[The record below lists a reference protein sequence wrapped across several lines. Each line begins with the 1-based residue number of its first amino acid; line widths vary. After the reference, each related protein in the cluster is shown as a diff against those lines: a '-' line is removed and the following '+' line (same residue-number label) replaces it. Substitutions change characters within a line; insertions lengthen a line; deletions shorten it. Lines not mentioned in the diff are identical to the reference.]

1 MGASDLIPGISGGT
15 IALIT
20 GIYKELLESIN
31 ALSWKN
37 LKKIIINNKTFWRD
51 INGPFLLPLFC
62 GIIISILFFSRY
74 IEFLIK
80 EEAIA
85 LWSFFFGLLIASIIF
100 LIRKELSLKFSSL
113 IYLSLGIITSYL
125 IGQLS
130 LFSNNIPL
138 WYIFL
143 SGFVGISAMIL
154 PGLSGAYILLIMGVY
169 RTILTNIRIAQD
181 LIFDFD
187 LEQFYNV
194 SVILSVFLLGVVI
207 GIKVFAKFLSS
218 LLKLYPNNT
227 FAILIGLMVGCMHK
241 IWPWQNLYSEK
252 KNLIIK
258 QTSPV
263 LPQNFEGEDSQ
274 LINGILFMLLGFIVI
289 FFLEKSKS
297 LLKNE

>member
-31 ALSWKN
+31 ALSLKN
-37 LKKIIINNKTFWRD
+37 LKKIIINNENFWKD
-51 INGPFLLPLFC
+51 INGPFLLPLFS
-62 GIIISILFFSRY
+62 GITISILFFSRY

-80 EEAIA
+80 EETIA
-85 LWSFFFGLLIASIIF
+85 LWSFFFGLLVASIIF
-100 LIRKELSLKFSSL
+100 LIRKELSFKFNSL
-113 IYLSLGIITSYL
+113 IYISLGIITSYF
-125 IGQLS
+125 ISQLS
-130 LFSNNIPL
+130 IFSNNIPL

-143 SGFVGISAMIL
+143 AGFIGVSAMIL

-169 RTILTNIRIAQD
+169 QTILTNIRIAQD
-181 LIFDFD
+181 LIYNFDQQ
-187 LEQFYNV
+187 QFNKV
-194 SVILSVFLLGVVI
+194 SVVLIIFMLGVLI
-207 GIKVFAKFLSS
+207 GIKVFARFLNW

-227 FAILIGLMVGCMHK
+227 IAVLIGLMIGSIYK
-241 IWPWQNLYSEK
+241 IWPWQNLSNEK
-252 KNLIIK
+252 NILIK

-274 LINGILFMLLGFIVI
+274 LINGILFMLFGFIFI

-297 LLKNE
+297 VLKNE

>member
-1 MGASDLIPGISGGT
+1 M
-15 IALIT
+15 
-20 GIYKELLESIN
+20 ESIN
-31 ALSWKN
+31 TLSWEN
-37 LKKIIINNKTFWRD
+37 LKKFFINYKTFWRD
-51 INGPFLLPLFC
+51 INGPFLLPLFS

-80 EEAIA
+80 EQPIA
-85 LWSFFFGLLIASIIF
+85 LWSFFFGLIIASIIF

-113 IYLSLGIITSYL
+113 IYLFLGIITSYL
-125 IGQLS
+125 ISQLS
-130 LFSNNIPL
+130 FFSNNIPL
-138 WYIFL
+138 WFIFL

-169 RTILTNIRIAQD
+169 KTILTNIRIAED
-181 LIFDFD
+181 LIYDFD
-187 LEQFYNV
+187 QEQFYNV
-194 SVILSVFLLGVVI
+194 SVILIVFLLGVLI
-207 GIKVFAKFLSS
+207 GIKVFTKFLTW

-227 FAILIGLMVGCMHK
+227 IAVLIGLMIGSVYK
-241 IWPWQNLYSEK
+241 IWPWQNLSGEK
-252 KNLIIK
+252 KNLIIR